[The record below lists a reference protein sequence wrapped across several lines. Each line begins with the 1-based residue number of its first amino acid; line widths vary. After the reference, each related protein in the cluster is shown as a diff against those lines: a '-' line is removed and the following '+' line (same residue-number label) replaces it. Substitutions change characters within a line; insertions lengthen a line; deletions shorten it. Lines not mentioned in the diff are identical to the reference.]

1 MNVIRHQVSFL
12 DPALLPSRQIVKHL
26 TQIPFYL
33 AEEQLLAMMMLAA
46 ARQHEECEELE
57 DLFIFG
63 PTPRPD
69 ANWGFGIVGKENKVS
84 EARVW
89 SLVHDRPTLKAWLS
103 RGGAYD
109 LATFR
114 KLAGQPNWTMEWNI
128 NDQLAK
134 TAFAGGLALSCSV
147 LATR

>member
-1 MNVIRHQVSFL
+1 
-12 DPALLPSRQIVKHL
+12 
-26 TQIPFYL
+26 
-33 AEEQLLAMMMLAA
+33 MMLAA
-46 ARQHEECEELE
+46 ACQHEECEELE

-103 RGGAYD
+103 HGGAYD

-114 KLAGQPNWTMEWNI
+114 KLAGQPNWTIEWNI